1 MGDAVGYIEES
12 QGTVKKLQDEEEELE
27 DEQDNKNSIHLQ
39 NSNSTGFTVQD
50 NEHSHVTISSEPTH
64 HNHATAS
71 FFLTNPCELPPKADC
86 KLRLQASSS
95 QSLANFL
102 PRATAIFSSK
112 YGFFEEN
119 PGWAQYRKNGLPQ
132 WKSLEVIFADSY
144 ATGAFACSNNDDNIV
159 FGESD
164 GDNLDTEVPQE
175 LAPEQPTIGVT
186 NGANVQR
193 NPGELTGL
201 DRTPSAIRKRGR
213 SSDIAGI
220 MNTML
225 EHSKARLEL
234 FTSSMITNTTPTPSP
249 NSVSSAG
256 YSISQCVIV
265 LNQIPDLSKELYVKV
280 MNHMTNNA
288 DWRELF
294 MSLDDDKKL
303 WAIES
308 LP

>member
-1 MGDAVGYIEES
+1 MRTS
-12 QGTVKKLQDEEEELE
+12 TQG
-27 DEQDNKNSIHLQ
+27 
-39 NSNSTGFTVQD
+39 
-50 NEHSHVTISSEPTH
+50 
-64 HNHATAS
+64 
-71 FFLTNPCELPPKADC
+71 
-86 KLRLQASSS
+86 RLQASSS

-102 PRATAIFSSK
+102 PRETAIFSSK
-112 YGFFEEN
+112 YGFFEGEE
-119 PGWAQYRKNGLPQ
+119 LPAS
-132 WKSLEVIFADSY
+132 SLQPMSHLHDISSPSEPLEDLHIDERVGALLSGYTVITERELETLGVIFADSY

-193 NPGELTGL
+193 NPQGAHRL
-201 DRTPSAIRKRGR
+201 DQTPSAIRKRGR

-234 FTSSMITNTTPTPSP
+234 FTLSMITNTTPTPSP

>member
-1 MGDAVGYIEES
+1 MIR
-12 QGTVKKLQDEEEELE
+12 KLKTRMKE
-27 DEQDNKNSIHLQ
+27 
-39 NSNSTGFTVQD
+39 
-50 NEHSHVTISSEPTH
+50 
-64 HNHATAS
+64 
-71 FFLTNPCELPPKADC
+71 
-86 KLRLQASSS
+86 
-95 QSLANFL
+95 FL
-102 PRATAIFSSK
+102 PFLAI
-112 YGFFEEN
+112 GLPETLVCPLVVRILALEN
-119 PGWAQYRKNGLPQ
+119 PGWAKYRKNGLPQ

-144 ATGAFACSNNDDNIV
+144 ATGVFACSNNDDNIV

-186 NGANVQR
+186 NGANVQC
-193 NPGELTGL
+193 NPQGAHRL

-265 LNQIPDLSKELYVKV
+265 LNQILDLSKELYVKV